1 MKLCTS
7 SLFVGFLF
15 ATSAA
20 IAQTNADSSSIS
32 YGAFAFEIRTTVPG
46 NPEAIFDAI
55 TGDVTGWWDHT
66 FSEKPARF
74 YLEAK
79 PGGGFWEF
87 FDDEG
92 NGALHATVIYAH
104 RPQLL
109 RFEGPLGLSGYAV
122 QMVVSYQFSPVSP
135 DSTEL
140 MVSVRAAGEQ
150 GNTWAP
156 IVKNVWHHF
165 IIDRFKPYVEGGF
178 QPLK

>member
-15 ATSAA
+15 ASSAA

-66 FSEKPARF
+66 FSEKPTRL

-79 PGGGFWEF
+79 PGGGGS
-87 FDDEG
+87 G
-92 NGALHATVIYAH
+92 NFLTTRETARCT
-104 RPQLL
+104 RQ
-109 RFEGPLGLSGYAV
+109 
-122 QMVVSYQFSPVSP
+122 
-135 DSTEL
+135 
-140 MVSVRAAGEQ
+140 
-150 GNTWAP
+150 
-156 IVKNVWHHF
+156 
-165 IIDRFKPYVEGGF
+165 
-178 QPLK
+178 